1 MSKIKIYKN
10 QSFPKSYWTNEKHH
24 FQVGLCTEEYRQ
36 LPGHTLCMPD
46 KPNVSKQGMTEVDKQ
61 AVLDQHNRLRGGVN
75 PPATDLVKLVSIRSA
90 YALYKKGL
98 FKNLNNYFFSRT
110 RFFLFLFYRELHFCH
125 ILFRK
130 KRVRK
135 WLVCILLIQIWGIIK
150 KMYWRIKTNEL
161 WTWTVYTSN
170 NTGSSGLFWK

>member
-1 MSKIKIYKN
+1 MFGLRAWLYQIILKSTKVSKIKIYKN

-46 KPNVSKQGMTEVDKQ
+46 RPNVSKQGMTEVDKQ

-90 YALYKKGL
+90 YALYKKD
-98 FKNLNNYFFSRT
+98 
-110 RFFLFLFYRELHFCH
+110 
-125 ILFRK
+125 ILK
-130 KRVRK
+130 
-135 WLVCILLIQIWGIIK
+135 I
-150 KMYWRIKTNEL
+150 
-161 WTWTVYTSN
+161 
-170 NTGSSGLFWK
+170 

>member
-1 MSKIKIYKN
+1 MFGLRAWHNKILIYQIILKSSKVSKIKIYKN
-10 QSFPKSYWTNEKHH
+10 QTIPKSYWTNEKHH

-46 KPNVSKQGMTEVDKQ
+46 RPNVSKQGMTEVDKQ

-130 KRVRK
+130 KKSQEVIG
-135 WLVCILLIQIWGIIK
+135 LHITDTNMGDYK
-150 KMYWRIKTNEL
+150 KNVLKN
-161 WTWTVYTSN
+161 
-170 NTGSSGLFWK
+170 

>member
-1 MSKIKIYKN
+1 MFGLRAWHNKILIYQIILKSSKVSKIKIYKN

-98 FKNLNNYFFSRT
+98 FKNLNNYFFFPELG
-110 RFFLFLFYRELHFCH
+110 FFFSFSTENSIFVISCSE
-125 ILFRK
+125 K
-130 KRVRK
+130 KESGSD
-135 WLVCILLIQIWGIIK
+135 WFAY
-150 KMYWRIKTNEL
+150 YWYK
-161 WTWTVYTSN
+161 Y
-170 NTGSSGLFWK
+170 GGL

>member
-1 MSKIKIYKN
+1 MFGLRAWHNKILIYQIILKSSKVSKIKIYKN

-110 RFFLFLFYRELHFCH
+110 IGFFFSFPTENSIFH

-135 WLVCILLIQIWGIIK
+135 WLVCILLIQI
-150 KMYWRIKTNEL
+150 
-161 WTWTVYTSN
+161 
-170 NTGSSGLFWK
+170 

>member
-1 MSKIKIYKN
+1 MSNIKIYKN
-10 QSFPKSYWTNEKHH
+10 QSFPKSYWTNKKHY

-46 KPNVSKQGMTEVDKQ
+46 RPNVSKQGMTEVEKQ

-75 PPATDLVKLVSIRSA
+75 PPATDLVKLVSIRSV

-98 FKNLNNYFFSRT
+98 LKDLNFYFYAEWGFFFS
-110 RFFLFLFYRELHFCH
+110 FSAENSVLVIFCSE
-125 ILFRK
+125 K

-135 WLVCILLIQIWGIIK
+135 WLVCRLLIQTMGN
-150 KMYWRIKTNEL
+150 Y
-161 WTWTVYTSN
+161 
-170 NTGSSGLFWK
+170 

>member
-1 MSKIKIYKN
+1 
-10 QSFPKSYWTNEKHH
+10 
-24 FQVGLCTEEYRQ
+24 
-36 LPGHTLCMPD
+36 MPD

-130 KRVRK
+130 KKSQEVIGLHITDTNMGDYK
-135 WLVCILLIQIWGIIK
+135 KKCIEELKQMSFERELHIPLIIQDPA
-150 KMYWRIKTNEL
+150 
-161 WTWTVYTSN
+161 VYSGSN
-170 NTGSSGLFWK
+170 KS